1 LTWFKRIADHRP
13 EIFES
18 FRSRNA
24 HQFKT
29 KENKMWSDNET
40 SDDLFGF
47 RVHADLIRELIMDP
61 AVLPATIG
69 VYGDWGGGKS
79 SIMQMLRDDF
89 EKELAG
95 VDAEANPYKG
105 VAVLYFNGWLF
116 EGYDDAKAALLSSIL
131 TALRDHKRFGPKL
144 KERAGKLLK
153 RVDYMRG
160 LRMLFTGAI
169 AGGVAATTGG
179 AGLALIPALL
189 GGALA
194 GAKESASDVAKGAL
208 EKGAE
213 TDPDEALSDIR
224 QFRDDFAEMLVESDI
239 KTLVVLIDDL
249 DRCSPERI
257 IENLEAIKLFLNV
270 PNTAFVIGADRRII
284 RQAVAWRY
292 RDTLKASSDGQ
303 ADPSERL
310 VDDYLEKLIQI
321 PYRLPRLSPS
331 EIETYLTLLFCKR
344 HLEHALFSRICEE
357 SRNQRAKDRYC
368 AFAQTNALEVLKG
381 ATLSPKLSEELRI
394 GAGIAS
400 QITDVLQG
408 NPRQVK
414 RFLNAFFLRRKL
426 ANVAKL
432 DEVKDEILVKLM
444 LLEYAAPMLFDKLF
458 SGMDGQT
465 GLIGLLTELEPKLDA
480 KLGATASTLKDG
492 PAEWVPM
499 KRWLAMEPALAG
511 VDMRDYMWVTRD
523 RLGSTMSGMTM
534 VPPIVRAI
542 FKKVLSEMGDAA
554 GRKEIHKLQP
564 AERASLAQLLVA
576 HAQQKPSQIKPFR
589 ALTEIA
595 AIDDSA
601 AEEFRGLITR
611 IPRTELSPAL
621 GIDIQSLAAKQSAL
635 GKVCR
640 EITQAF
646 AGDNTTQFGKALK
659 QRAR

>member
-1 LTWFKRIADHRP
+1 
-13 EIFES
+13 
-18 FRSRNA
+18 
-24 HQFKT
+24 
-29 KENKMWSDNET
+29 MWSDNET

-79 SIMQMLRDDF
+79 SIMQMLKDDF
-89 EKELAG
+89 EKETLG
-95 VDAEANPYKG
+95 EGAEANPYKG

-153 RVDYMRG
+153 RVDCMRAM
-160 LRMLFTGAI
+160 RMLFTGAV
-169 AGGVAATTGG
+169 AGGVVAATGG
-179 AGLALIPALL
+179 VGLAAILPAMAT
-189 GGALA
+189 GAFA
-194 GAKESASDVAKGAL
+194 GAKDSAPDVIKEAL

-213 TDPDEALSDIR
+213 TNPDEAVSDIR
-224 QFRDDFAEMLVESDI
+224 QFRDDFANMLTESDI

-249 DRCSPERI
+249 DRCSPDRI

-292 RDTLKASSDGQ
+292 RETLKPSADGQ
-303 ADPSERL
+303 SDPSERL

-344 HLEHALFSRICEE
+344 HLEPELFSRVCEK

-368 AFAQTNALEVLKG
+368 AFAQTNALEALKD
-381 ATLSPKLSEELRI
+381 ATLPPKLSESLRI

-400 QITDVLQG
+400 QVTDVLQG

-426 ANVAKL
+426 ADVAKL

-444 LLEYAAPMLFDKLF
+444 LLEYAAPKLFDKLF
-458 SGMDGQT
+458 AGMDGQT
-465 GLIGLLTELEPKLDA
+465 GLIGILADLEPKRDTKTA
-480 KLGATASTLKDG
+480 TTASIPKEGSADW
-492 PAEWVPM
+492 APM
-499 KRWLAMEPALAG
+499 NRWLAMEPALAD
-511 VDMRDYMWVTRD
+511 VDLRDYMWVTRD

-534 VPPIVRAI
+534 VPPIVREVL
-542 FKKVLSEMGDAA
+542 KKVLSGMGDAK
-554 GRKEIHKLQP
+554 GRMDIHQLQP
-564 AERASLAQLLVA
+564 SDRSILAQLLVS
-576 HAQQKPSQIKPFR
+576 HAERSSGEVKAFR
-589 ALTEIA
+589 ALMEIA
-595 AIDDSA
+595 EIDEQFA
-601 AEEFRGLITR
+601 TEFKAVIAR
-611 IPRTELSPAL
+611 IPKADLPAALAVDIVTTASKANAL
-621 GIDIQSLAAKQSAL
+621 GRACQSIVADNHD
-635 GKVCR
+635 GKTSF
-640 EITQAF
+640 E
-646 AGDNTTQFGKALK
+646 KALK
-659 QRAR
+659 QKGK

>member
-1 LTWFKRIADHRP
+1 
-13 EIFES
+13 
-18 FRSRNA
+18 
-24 HQFKT
+24 
-29 KENKMWSDNET
+29 MWSDNET
-40 SDDLFGF
+40 TDDLFGF

-61 AVLPATIG
+61 SVLPATIG

-79 SIMQMLRDDF
+79 SIMQMLRYDF
-89 EKELAG
+89 EKETEG
-95 VDAEANPYKG
+95 ENAEAAPYKG

-144 KERAGKLLK
+144 KERVGKLLK

-169 AGGVAATTGG
+169 AGGVAAATGG
-179 AGLALIPALL
+179 AGLALLPALL

-194 GAKESASDVAKGAL
+194 GAKGSASDAAKGTL
-208 EKGAE
+208 DKGAE

-224 QFRDDFAEMLVESDI
+224 QFRDDFADMLAKSDI

-292 RDTLKASSDGQ
+292 RDALKASTLAEGQ

-344 HLEHALFSRICEE
+344 HLTSESYGKVCDEARKQRAEDRYRAFGQTHALEFL
-357 SRNQRAKDRYC
+357 KD
-368 AFAQTNALEVLKG
+368 TSLPP
-381 ATLSPKLSEELRI
+381 TLSEALSI
-394 GAGIAS
+394 GSGIAS

-426 ANVAKL
+426 AEVAKL
-432 DEVKDEILVKLM
+432 DEVKDEVLVKLM
-444 LLEYAAPMLFDKLF
+444 LLEYAAPKLFDKLF
-458 SGMDGQT
+458 ADMEGNT
-465 GLIGLLTELEPKLDA
+465 GLVGILAELEPKPDGKMA
-480 KLGATASTLKDG
+480 ASASTTKEGL
-492 PAEWVPM
+492 AEWTQM
-499 KRWLAMEPALAG
+499 NRWLAMAPALAD
-511 VDMRDYMWVTRD
+511 VDLRDYMWVTRD

-534 VPPIVRAI
+534 VPPIVRVVL
-542 FKKVLSEMGDAA
+542 KQVLSEMGQKPGLAA
-554 GRKEIHKLQP
+554 IRTMSPQD
-564 AERASLAQLLVA
+564 RAILAQQLILQ
-576 HAQQKPSQIKPFR
+576 AQRTPGELKPFR

-595 AIDDSA
+595 TIDVSV
-601 AEEFRGLITR
+601 AEDFRALLAR
-611 IPRTELSPAL
+611 IPRAELSPAL
-621 GIDIQSLAAKQSAL
+621 AIDVQSLAGKQNAL
-635 GKVCR
+635 GEVCR
-640 EITQAF
+640 RIVQECADDKTR
-646 AGDNTTQFGKALK
+646 FGKALK
-659 QRAR
+659 PKGR

>member
-1 LTWFKRIADHRP
+1 
-13 EIFES
+13 
-18 FRSRNA
+18 
-24 HQFKT
+24 
-29 KENKMWSDNET
+29 MWSDNET
-40 SDDLFGF
+40 TDDLFGF

-61 AVLPATIG
+61 SVLPATIG
-69 VYGDWGGGKS
+69 VFGDWGGGKS

-89 EKELAG
+89 EKETAG
-95 VDAEANPYKG
+95 ENVEANPYKG

-144 KERAGKLLK
+144 KQRASKLLK

-160 LRMLFTGAI
+160 MRMLFTGAI
-169 AGGVAATTGG
+169 AGSVAAATGG
-179 AGLALIPALL
+179 IGLAAILPALA

-194 GAKESASDVAKGAL
+194 GAKESASNATKAAI
-208 EKGAE
+208 EKGID

-224 QFRDDFAEMLVESDI
+224 QFRDDFAKMLVESDI

-292 RDTLKASSDGQ
+292 RDALKASTLAEGQ

-331 EIETYLTLLFCKR
+331 EIVTYLTLLFCKR
-344 HLEHALFSRICEE
+344 HLESSLYSRVCEE
-357 SRNQRAKDRYC
+357 SRKLRAKDRYC

-381 ATLSPKLSEELRI
+381 TTFPPKLAESLRI
-394 GAGIAS
+394 GAAIAS
-400 QITDVLQG
+400 QVTDVLQG

-426 ANVAKL
+426 ADVAKL

-444 LLEYAAPMLFDKLF
+444 LLEYAAPKLFDKLF
-458 SGMDGQT
+458 ASMDGNT
-465 GLIGLLTELEPKLDA
+465 GLVGVLPELEPKPDA
-480 KLGATASTLKDG
+480 KTRTPSSPPKDG
-492 PAEWVPM
+492 VAEWVPM
-499 KRWLAMEPALAG
+499 NRWLAMDPPLAG
-511 VDMRDYMWVTRD
+511 VDLRDYMWVTRD

-542 FKKVLSEMGDAA
+542 LKKLLSEMGDTA
-554 GRKEIHKLQP
+554 GRKEIHQLQLS
-564 AERASLAQLLVA
+564 ERSILAHQLVS
-576 HAQQKPSQIKPFR
+576 HAQRSPGDIKAFR
-589 ALTEIA
+589 ALMEIA
-595 AIDDSA
+595 EIDEQIA
-601 AEEFRGLITR
+601 GEFKSVVTR
-611 IPRTELSPAL
+611 IPKADLSPAL
-621 GIDIQSLAAKQSAL
+621 AINIATIAAKQNAL
-635 GKVCR
+635 GKICQSIVA
-640 EITQAF
+640 ENQDGKTPF
-646 AGDNTTQFGKALK
+646 EKALK
-659 QRAR
+659 QKAR

>member
-1 LTWFKRIADHRP
+1 
-13 EIFES
+13 
-18 FRSRNA
+18 
-24 HQFKT
+24 
-29 KENKMWSDNET
+29 MWSDNET

-47 RVHADLIRELIMDP
+47 RVHAELIRELIMDP

-89 EKELAG
+89 EKEDAG
-95 VDAEANPYKG
+95 ENAEANPYKG

-153 RVDYMRG
+153 RVDYMRAV
-160 LRMLFTGAI
+160 RMLFTGAV
-169 AGGVAATTGG
+169 AGGVAATTSGV
-179 AGLALIPALL
+179 GLAAILPTLATS
-189 GGALA
+189 ALA
-194 GAKESASDVAKGAL
+194 GAKDSAPDAIKEAL

-213 TDPDEALSDIR
+213 TNPDEALSDIR
-224 QFRDDFAEMLVESDI
+224 QFRDDFAKMLTESDI

-249 DRCSPERI
+249 DRCSPDRI

-270 PNTAFVIGADRRII
+270 PSTAFVIGADRRII

-292 RDTLKASSDGQ
+292 RDTLKASADGHS
-303 ADPSERL
+303 DPSERL

-344 HLEHALFSRICEE
+344 HLEPALFSRVCEE

-368 AFAQTNALEVLKG
+368 AFAQTNALEALKN
-381 ATLSPKLSEELRI
+381 ATLPPKLSEALRI

-400 QITDVLQG
+400 QVTDVLQG

-426 ANVAKL
+426 ADVAKL

-444 LLEYAAPMLFDKLF
+444 LLEYAAPKLFDKF
-458 SGMDGQT
+458 FASMDGQT
-465 GLIGLLTELEPKLDA
+465 GLIGILAELEPKLDA
-480 KLGATASTLKDG
+480 KTGITASTPKDG

-499 KRWLAMEPALAG
+499 NRWLAMEPALAD
-511 VDMRDYMWVTRD
+511 VDLRDYMWVTRD

-534 VPPIVRAI
+534 VPPIVRAVL
-542 FKKVLSEMGDAA
+542 KKVLSEMGDAV
-554 GRKEIHKLQP
+554 GRKEIHYLQP
-564 AERASLAQLLVA
+564 SERSILTQLLVS
-576 HAQQKPSQIKPFR
+576 HAERSRTDVKAFR
-589 ALTEIA
+589 ALMEIA
-595 AIDDSA
+595 EIDEQFA
-601 AEEFRGLITR
+601 AEFKAVVAR
-611 IPRTELSPAL
+611 IPNADLSPAL
-621 GIDIQSLAAKQSAL
+621 AVHIVTTASKANAL
-635 GKVCR
+635 GKACQSIIA
-640 EITQAF
+640 ENQD
-646 AGDNTTQFGKALK
+646 GKTQFEKALK
-659 QRAR
+659 QKGR